1 MYRVVRVGFRRGS
14 MYLHAYN
21 SVVIARV
28 EAINLSHY
36 TVLGTIAL
44 APKCLQDHMRNFK
57 MKSDAKSDET
67 PSRCFTP
74 LRLTD
79 HVTVLRGEQ

>member
-36 TVLGTIAL
+36 TVLGTIVMVVGDYEVASVG
-44 APKCLQDHMRNFK
+44 AEMSSGSHEKF
-57 MKSDAKSDET
+57 
-67 PSRCFTP
+67 
-74 LRLTD
+74 
-79 HVTVLRGEQ
+79 

>member
-36 TVLGTIAL
+36 TVLGTIDYEVASVG
-44 APKCLQDHMRNFK
+44 AEMSSF
-57 MKSDAKSDET
+57 
-67 PSRCFTP
+67 
-74 LRLTD
+74 
-79 HVTVLRGEQ
+79 

>member
-1 MYRVVRVGFRRGS
+1 

-36 TVLGTIAL
+36 TVLGTIVMVVGDYEVASVG
-44 APKCLQDHMRNFK
+44 AEMSSGSHEKF
-57 MKSDAKSDET
+57 
-67 PSRCFTP
+67 
-74 LRLTD
+74 
-79 HVTVLRGEQ
+79 